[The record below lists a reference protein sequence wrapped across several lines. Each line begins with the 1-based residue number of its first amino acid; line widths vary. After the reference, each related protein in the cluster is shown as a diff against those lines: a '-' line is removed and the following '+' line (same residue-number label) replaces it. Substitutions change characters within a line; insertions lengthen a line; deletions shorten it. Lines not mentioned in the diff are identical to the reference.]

1 MIYEVFID
9 DKQLYYPGD
18 EELVIYNSKLDQ
30 ALNDAGTFEF
40 TITKNN
46 PLYDQIYPRVSTV
59 RITKNDEEIFFGQV
73 RTSEEVLEGE
83 KDVSCVG
90 ELAFLYD
97 SIQPQKRYQN
107 YSPQQ
112 FFSELISN
120 HNKQVETDKQYTPGK
135 VTVVDPN
142 DSIYRFTN
150 FEDTLTDIR
159 DKLCDSLTGYLK
171 IRKKAGTR
179 YIDLLRLE
187 DYGKY
192 SEQPIKFG
200 YNLLEFVKKDSGEA
214 IYTALIPLGARLD
227 ESQIEGLDSYLT
239 IESVN
244 DGKNYIKN
252 DVAIKQFGL
261 IWAVQKWDDV
271 TLPENLKKK
280 GKEWLRS
287 NQYKTLTLEL
297 TAIDM
302 SMLNS
307 DIDSFD
313 LGDTI
318 HVIAKDFGLDA
329 VYPVQKKTTYLQE
342 PEKNTIVL
350 SNTSLSKSYSKKVEG
365 SIQNIESSIQGLTSS
380 VNSVKQDMPSEKK
393 LLELTTARAESLIKI
408 ATHGNVYLVEDGR
421 GYPKELLIMD
431 TQDIGTAKHVWK
443 FADNNLTYSETGY
456 NGSYKSVLTGGKVS
470 GDCVNG
476 TLKEVTVTNGNIS
489 LSTLTDVEIYGAKA
503 HLTGAAGSNVFEIY
517 DGEKKNSLDSENLTG
532 LNARGSKTITVGN
545 SPYGHIELYDESGN
559 IGTMISANM
568 MQTYGTKNRVV
579 KTKNYDDRLMYCYES
594 MMPVFSD
601 MGEGVLDE
609 YGKCIVYLDDVFA
622 ETVDTG
628 STYQVYLQSYGEGD
642 CWISERNANYF
653 IVQGTK
659 GLTFGWEIKAIQRG
673 YVNVRSERLK
683 KEEHN
688 IDYAQYT
695 SDYLKDCLYSVESE
709 DFI

>member
-9 DKQLYYPGD
+9 NKQLYYPGD
-18 EELVIYNSKLDQ
+18 EKLVIYNSKLEQ

-46 PLYDQIYPRVSTV
+46 PLYDEIYPRVSSV
-59 RITKNDEEIFFGQV
+59 RITKNDTEIFFGQV
-73 RTSEEVLEGE
+73 RTSEEVLDGE

-90 ELAFLYD
+90 ELSFLYD
-97 SIQPQKRYQN
+97 SIQPQKRYQD
-107 YSPQQ
+107 YTPQQ
-112 FFSELISN
+112 FFNELVTN
-120 HNKQVETDKQYTPGK
+120 HNNQVEDDKKFRPGK
-135 VTVVDPN
+135 VTVTDPN
-142 DSIYRFTN
+142 DSLYRFTN

-159 DKLCDSLTGYLK
+159 DKLCDSLNGYLR
-171 IRKKAGTR
+171 IRKSEGNR

-192 SEQPIKFG
+192 SDQPIKFG
-200 YNLLEFVKKDSGEA
+200 YNLLDFVKKDSGEA

-227 ESQIEGLDSYLT
+227 ESQIDGLDSYLT

-244 DGKNYIKN
+244 GGKNYLKN
-252 DVAIKQFGL
+252 DSAIKQFGL

-271 TLPENLKKK
+271 RIPENLMIK

-302 SMLNS
+302 SMLKS

-365 SIQNIESSIQGLTSS
+365 SLQNIESSIQGLTSS
-380 VNSVKQDMPSEKK
+380 VNLVKQDMPSEKK
-393 LLELTTARAESLIKI
+393 LLELTTARAESLINI
-408 ATHGNVYLVEDGR
+408 AMHGNVYLVEDGR

-443 FADNNLTYSETGY
+443 FADNSLTYSDTGY
-456 NGSYKSVLTGGKVS
+456 NGSYKSVLIGGKVS
-470 GDCVNG
+470 GECVNG
-476 TLKEVTVTNGNIS
+476 TLNEVSVTKGNIS

-503 HLTGAAGSNVFEIY
+503 HLTGAAGSSVFEIY

-559 IGTMISANM
+559 IGTMISASM
-568 MQTYGTKNRVV
+568 MQTYGVKNRIV
-579 KTKNYDDRLMYCYES
+579 KTENYNDRLMYCYES
-594 MMPVFSD
+594 MIPMFSD
-601 MGEGVLDE
+601 IGEGTIDE
-609 YGKCIVYLDDVFA
+609 TGKCIVYLDDVFIEA
-622 ETVDTG
+622 VDTECL
-628 STYQVYLQSYGEGD
+628 YQVSLQAYGKGN
-642 CWISERNANYF
+642 CWLSKREPNYF
-653 IVQGTK
+653 VVEGTK
-659 GLTFGWEIKAIQRG
+659 DMTFGWEIKAVQRG
-673 YVNVRSERLK
+673 YVNVRAEQLKSE
-683 KEEHN
+683 EQQIN
-688 IDYAQYT
+688 YASDT
-695 SDYLKDCLYSVESE
+695 MDYLNECLYSVESE
-709 DFI
+709 VF

>member
-18 EELVIYNSKLDQ
+18 EKLVIYNSKLEQ

-46 PLYDQIYPRVSTV
+46 PLYDEIYPRVSSV
-59 RITKNDEEIFFGQV
+59 RITKNDTEIFFGQV

-90 ELAFLYD
+90 ELSFLYD
-97 SIQPQKRYQN
+97 SIQPQKRYQD
-107 YSPQQ
+107 YTPQQ
-112 FFSELISN
+112 FFNELVTN
-120 HNKQVETDKQYTPGK
+120 HNNQVEDDKKFRPGK
-135 VTVVDPN
+135 VTVTDPN
-142 DSIYRFTN
+142 DSLYRFTN

-159 DKLCDSLTGYLK
+159 DKLCDSLNGYLR
-171 IRKKAGTR
+171 IRKSEGNR
-179 YIDLLRLE
+179 YIDLLRFE

-192 SEQPIKFG
+192 SDQPIKFG
-200 YNLLEFVKKDSGEA
+200 YNLLDFVKKDSGEA

-227 ESQIEGLDSYLT
+227 ESQIDGLDSYLT

-244 DGKNYIKN
+244 GGKNYLKN
-252 DVAIKQFGL
+252 DAAIKQFGL

-271 TLPENLKKK
+271 TVPENLILK

-302 SMLNS
+302 SMLKS

-365 SIQNIESSIQGLTSS
+365 SLQNIEGSIQGLTSS
-380 VNSVKQDMPSEKK
+380 VNLVKQDMPSEKK
-393 LLELTTARAESLIKI
+393 LLELTTARAESLINI
-408 ATHGNVYLVEDGR
+408 AMHGNVYLVEDGR

-443 FADNNLTYSETGY
+443 FADNSLTYSDTGY
-456 NGSYKSVLTGGKVS
+456 NGSYKSVLIGGKVS
-470 GDCVNG
+470 GECVNG
-476 TLKEVTVTNGNIS
+476 TLNEVSVTKGNIS

-503 HLTGAAGSNVFEIY
+503 HLTGAAGSSVFEIY

-559 IGTMISANM
+559 IGTMISASM
-568 MQTYGTKNRVV
+568 MQTYGVKNRIV
-579 KTKNYDDRLMYCYES
+579 KTENYNDRLMYCYES
-594 MMPVFSD
+594 MIPMFSD
-601 MGEGVLDE
+601 IGEGTIDE
-609 YGKCIVYLDDVFA
+609 TGKCIVYLDDVFIEA
-622 ETVDTG
+622 VDTECL
-628 STYQVYLQSYGEGD
+628 YQVSLQAYGKGN
-642 CWISERNANYF
+642 CWLSKREPNYF
-653 IVQGTK
+653 VVEGTK
-659 GLTFGWEIKAIQRG
+659 DMTFGWEIKAVQRG
-673 YVNVRSERLK
+673 YVNVRAEQLKSE
-683 KEEHN
+683 EQQIN
-688 IDYAQYT
+688 YASDT
-695 SDYLKDCLYSVESE
+695 MDYLNECLYSVESE
-709 DFI
+709 VF

>member
-18 EELVIYNSKLDQ
+18 EELVIYNSKLEQ

-59 RITKNDEEIFFGQV
+59 RITKNDDEIFSGQV

-97 SIQPQKRYQN
+97 SIQPQKRYQD
-107 YSPQQ
+107 YTPQQ
-112 FFSELISN
+112 FFNELVTN
-120 HNKQVETDKQYTPGK
+120 HNNQVEDDKKFRPGK
-135 VTVVDPN
+135 VTVTDPN
-142 DSIYRFTN
+142 DSLYRFTN

-159 DKLCDSLTGYLK
+159 DKLCDSLNGYLR
-171 IRKKAGTR
+171 IRKSEGNR

-192 SEQPIKFG
+192 SDQPIKFG
-200 YNLLEFVKKDSGEA
+200 YNLLDFVKKDSGEA

-227 ESQIEGLDSYLT
+227 ESQIDGLDSYLT

-244 DGKNYIKN
+244 GGKNYLKN
-252 DVAIKQFGL
+252 DAAIKQFGL

-271 TLPENLKKK
+271 TVPENLILK

-302 SMLNS
+302 SMLKS

-342 PEKNTIVL
+342 PEKNTFVL

-365 SIQNIESSIQGLTSS
+365 SLQNIEGSIQNLTNS
-380 VNSVKQDMPSEKK
+380 VNSVRQEMPTEKK
-393 LLELTTARAESLIKI
+393 LLELTTARAESLINI
-408 ATHGNVYLVEDGR
+408 GTHGNVYLVNDGR

-431 TQDIGTAKHVWK
+431 SQDIGTAKKVWK
-443 FADNNLTYSETGY
+443 FADNELKHSITGY
-456 NGSYKSVLTGGKVS
+456 NGTYQKVLSDGKVIGECVS
-470 GDCVNG
+470 GILKDIILENG
-476 TLKEVTVTNGNIS
+476 S
-489 LSTLTDVEIYGAKA
+489 LTTPVITDAVIYGGQI
-503 HLTGAAGSNVFEIY
+503 HMTGASGNALDVYE
-517 DGEKKNSLDSENLTG
+517 GEKGYEINSENING
-532 LNARGSKTITVGN
+532 KNPKGNKTVVLGN
-545 SPYGHIELYDESGN
+545 TPYGHIELYDESGN
-559 IGTMISANM
+559 VGTMISASM
-568 MQTYGTKNRVV
+568 MQTYGVKNRIV
-579 KTKNYDDRLMYCYES
+579 KTENYNDRLMYCYES
-594 MMPVFSD
+594 MIPMFSD
-601 MGEGVLDE
+601 IGEGTIDE
-609 YGKCIVYLDDVFA
+609 TGKCIVYLDDVFIEA
-622 ETVDTG
+622 VDTECL
-628 STYQVYLQSYGEGD
+628 YQVSLQAYGKGN
-642 CWISERNANYF
+642 CWLSKREPNYF
-653 IVQGTK
+653 VVEGTK
-659 GLTFGWEIKAIQRG
+659 DMTFGWEIKAVQRG
-673 YVNVRSERLK
+673 YVNVRAEQLKSE
-683 KEEHN
+683 EQQIN
-688 IDYAQYT
+688 YASDT
-695 SDYLKDCLYSVESE
+695 MDYLNECLYSVESE
-709 DFI
+709 VF